1 MYGYLKMA
9 REYSSRECLAAGE
22 LQSSNCME
30 SERVELKNKTLDN
43 VIWDIVPVTQFTGAG
58 LRQNQPTVIHPQLL
72 WGIHGRLEGGCYD
85 GHGDTG
91 GSGCREINFW
101 RIFGK
106 IQKNL

>member
-22 LQSSNCME
+22 LQSRANSNCRE

-85 GHGDTG
+85 GHGGTG
-91 GSGCREINFW
+91 GSGCGEINFG
-101 RIFGK
+101 RIFF
-106 IQKNL
+106 